1 MFIWYNE
8 SVTKN
13 GFRGVSI
20 MLEGFLEMESL
31 VSRVHQNL
39 EIEGHEE
46 YYKLEYGTE
55 RFLHTPEPGAR
66 KAESIESEKSFL
78 RKLWIF

>member
-1 MFIWYNE
+1 M
-8 SVTKN
+8 
-13 GFRGVSI
+13 SI

-39 EIEGHEE
+39 EIEGHQE
-46 YYKLEYGTE
+46 YHRIEYGAE

-66 KAESIESEKSFL
+66 QAQQVESEKSFL

>member
-1 MFIWYNE
+1 
-8 SVTKN
+8 
-13 GFRGVSI
+13 

-31 VSRVHQNL
+31 VSRVHYNL
-39 EIEGHEE
+39 EIQGHEE
-46 YYKLEYGTE
+46 YYKLEYSTE

-66 KAESIESEKSFL
+66 KAEPIEPEKSFL